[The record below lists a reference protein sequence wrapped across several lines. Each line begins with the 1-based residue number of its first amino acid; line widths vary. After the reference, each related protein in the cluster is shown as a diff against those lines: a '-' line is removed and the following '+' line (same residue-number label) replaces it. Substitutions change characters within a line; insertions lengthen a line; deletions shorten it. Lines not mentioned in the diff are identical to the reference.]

1 MIRKLTSR
9 EMSSISSALRSVL
22 DKVEAA
28 TEHRKKAGDELSN
41 LPTRLVAVSKTKPPT
56 SIVEAYRTGQRHFG
70 ENYVNEIAKKAID
83 PEILSECKD
92 IRWHFIGHLQKNKTG
107 SLVSCPNLY
116 MVETVDS
123 NKIAEA
129 LNKQWESRNKEGKL
143 KVMIQ
148 INTSMEENKSGC
160 KEEDMVSVV
169 KNVKENCPN
178 LEFVGLMTI
187 GSFDHDLSKGPNPDF
202 LKLLKCRERLC
213 QELKLDKK
221 NIEIS
226 MGMSADFEHAIELGS
241 TNVRV
246 GSTIFG
252 AREPK
257 APNKSDGNL
266 TSSGEVNRGSGSGN
280 QTADTKT
287 DILQE
292 TTTGVIDVNKGLS
305 HMSLAT

>member
-1 MIRKLTSR
+1 
-9 EMSSISSALRSVL
+9 MSSISSALRCVL

-28 TEHRKKAGDELSN
+28 TEKRKKTGDELSS
-41 LPTRLVAVSKTKPPT
+41 LPTRLVAVSKTKPPS
-56 SIVEAYRTGQRHFG
+56 SIVEAYRNGQRHFG

-92 IRWHFIGHLQKNKTG
+92 IHWHFIGHLQKNKTG

-123 NKIAEA
+123 NKIAET
-129 LNKQWESRNKEGKL
+129 LNKQWETRKKAGKL

-160 KEEDMVSVV
+160 KEEDMVNLV
-169 KNVKENCPN
+169 KNILENCPN
-178 LEFVGLMTI
+178 LEFIGLMTI

-213 QELKLDKK
+213 EELKLDKK
-221 NIEIS
+221 NVEIS

-257 APNKSDGNL
+257 APNKSDGNP
-266 TSSGEVNRGSGSGN
+266 TPSGEVKDSSGSGN
-280 QTADTKT
+280 KMTDSKT
-287 DILQE
+287 DALQE
-292 TTTGVIDVNKGLS
+292 NATGVIELNKGLS
-305 HMSLAT
+305 HMSMAT